1 MHLPKSFPKL
11 KKAVGLARHKD
22 EKKLLVR
29 FSYRYRLASSFQ
41 YTHAPAVGRTLHGYD
56 AILKLFLA
64 YTAYEQVLKPAV
76 RLNVFGILSVD
87 RNEITDITIAQQ
99 LRANVKLMNFLI
111 NYSTDAKLAKRIR
124 DFLDNKS
131 DDVTRVAYAIRNVYA
146 HGDLTPSAI
155 GLSTHAQQD
164 VLWDLAKFL
173 LVYSDNVFDK
183 CVDKMR

>member
-1 MHLPKSFPKL
+1 MHLPKSFVKL
-11 KKAVGLARHKD
+11 RKTVGLARHKE

-29 FSYRYRLASSFQ
+29 FAYRYRLASSFQ

-76 RLNVFGILSVD
+76 RLNVFGIFSVD
-87 RNEITDITIAQQ
+87 RNEIADTAIAQQ
-99 LRANVKLMNFLI
+99 LRANIKLMNFLI
-111 NYSTDAKLAKRIR
+111 GYSTDATLTKRIYE
-124 DFLDNKS
+124 FIGNKS
-131 DDVTRVAYAIRNVYA
+131 DDITRVAYAIRNVYA

-164 VLWDLAKFL
+164 VLWDLADFL
-173 LVYSDNVFDK
+173 LDYSDNVFDK
-183 CVDKMR
+183 CVEKLR